1 MIKGARRIKDLI
13 KNKARGD
20 SAKAQAL
27 QRHYAMERLLER
39 ISVSDY
45 RDNFILKGGML
56 VSSMVGLEQRSTMDI
71 DATLTGKTLSS
82 ESALSIVREIASI
95 SLDDDMSFKV
105 GDSHEIMK
113 DSEYGG
119 VQIPIDAHLGR
130 MKIKLKIDISTGDA
144 ITPSKIAF
152 EYPLMLEDRKIEIWA
167 YNLETVLAEKA
178 ETIIVRGL
186 FNTRMRDFYDIYMLM
201 TAYDPIDE
209 AIFQEAI
216 RATAANRGHEETL
229 SRAGEVI
236 ERLSRSNEL
245 MEQWGRYL
253 DRSPFVAE
261 IEWDE
266 IIFSLRSL
274 FALGNLV

>member
-113 DSEYGG
+113 DSE
-119 VQIPIDAHLGR
+119 
-130 MKIKLKIDISTGDA
+130 
-144 ITPSKIAF
+144 
-152 EYPLMLEDRKIEIWA
+152 
-167 YNLETVLAEKA
+167 
-178 ETIIVRGL
+178 
-186 FNTRMRDFYDIYMLM
+186 
-201 TAYDPIDE
+201 
-209 AIFQEAI
+209 
-216 RATAANRGHEETL
+216 
-229 SRAGEVI
+229 
-236 ERLSRSNEL
+236 
-245 MEQWGRYL
+245 
-253 DRSPFVAE
+253 
-261 IEWDE
+261 
-266 IIFSLRSL
+266 
-274 FALGNLV
+274 

>member
-1 MIKGARRIKDLI
+1 MIKGARRVKDLI

-95 SLDDDMSFKV
+95 SLDDMSFKV
-105 GDSHEIMK
+105 GDLHEIMK
-113 DSEYGG
+113 DSEYGE

-178 ETIIVRGL
+178 ETIIV
-186 FNTRMRDFYDIYMLM
+186 
-201 TAYDPIDE
+201 
-209 AIFQEAI
+209 
-216 RATAANRGHEETL
+216 
-229 SRAGEVI
+229 
-236 ERLSRSNEL
+236 
-245 MEQWGRYL
+245 
-253 DRSPFVAE
+253 
-261 IEWDE
+261 
-266 IIFSLRSL
+266 
-274 FALGNLV
+274 